1 MPLKEWRKDMNKQNQ
16 IKMTPEEQQQFLYR
30 ARTMML
36 CTIDKDG
43 YPHAVAMA
51 YMVQDGCIY
60 MTSFRKAQK
69 VVNIRRNPK
78 VAVMVE
84 SGTAYNELKGVM
96 IRGRCEIIDA
106 PAEVWKI
113 MREIRTFQEGG
124 VPPPADAVVQG
135 RAQKRSVLKIIPEK
149 IASWDHSKLP
159 AGVY

>member
-16 IKMTPEEQQQFLYR
+16 IKMTPEEQQQFLSR

-60 MTSFRKAQK
+60 MTSFRKA
-69 VVNIRRNPK
+69 
-78 VAVMVE
+78 AVMVE

-96 IRGRCEIIDA
+96 IRGRCEVIDD
-106 PAEVWKI
+106 PDEVWKI
-113 MREIRTFQEGG
+113 MRAIRTFQANGT
-124 VPPPADAVVQG
+124 PAPANAVVQA

-159 AGVY
+159 PGTY

>member
-1 MPLKEWRKDMNKQNQ
+1 MNKQSQ
-16 IKMTPEEQQQFLYR
+16 IKMTPAEQEKFL
-30 ARTMML
+30 AGTRTMVL

-51 YMVQDGCIY
+51 YMVKDGCVY

-96 IRGRCEIIDA
+96 IRGRCEIIDE
-106 PAEVWKI
+106 PGEVWKI

-124 VPPPADAVVQG
+124 IPPPADAVVQA

-149 IASWDHSKLP
+149 VASWDHSKLP
-159 AGVY
+159 PGTY

>member
-1 MPLKEWRKDMNKQNQ
+1 MNKQSQ
-16 IKMTPEEQQQFLYR
+16 IRMTPEEQDEFLTR
-30 ARTMML
+30 ARTMVL
-36 CTIDKDG
+36 CTVDKDG
-43 YPHAVAMA
+43 YPHAVAMG
-51 YMVQDGCIY
+51 YMVKDGCIY
-60 MTSFRKAQK
+60 MTSYRKAQK

-84 SGTAYNELKGVM
+84 SGTAYNQLKGVM

-124 VPPPADAVVQG
+124 VPPPADAVVQA

>member
-1 MPLKEWRKDMNKQNQ
+1 MNKQNQ
-16 IKMTPEEQQQFLYR
+16 IKMTLEEQEEYLAR
-30 ARTMML
+30 AKTMML

-51 YMVQDGCIY
+51 YMVKDGCIY

-106 PAEVWKI
+106 PDEVWNI
-113 MREIRTFQEGG
+113 MREIRSFQANGT
-124 VPPPADAVVQG
+124 PAPANAVVQA
-135 RAQKRSVLKIIPEK
+135 RAQKRAVLKIIPVK
-149 IASWDHSKLP
+149 VSSWDHSKLP
-159 AGVY
+159 PGVY

>member
-1 MPLKEWRKDMNKQNQ
+1 MNKQNQ
-16 IKMTPEEQQQFLYR
+16 IRMTPEEQQQFLAR

-51 YMVQDGCIY
+51 FLVKDGCIY

-84 SGTAYNELKGVM
+84 SGKRYDELKGLM
-96 IRGRCEIIDA
+96 IRGRCEVIDDA
-106 PAEVWKI
+106 DEVWNI
-113 MREIRTFQEGG
+113 MREIR
-124 VPPPADAVVQG
+124 
-135 RAQKRSVLKIIPEK
+135 
-149 IASWDHSKLP
+149 
-159 AGVY
+159 

>member
-1 MPLKEWRKDMNKQNQ
+1 MNKQSQ
-16 IKMTPEEQQQFLYR
+16 IKMTPTEQAEFLAR
-30 ARTMML
+30 ARTMVL

-51 YMVQDGCIY
+51 YMVKDGCVY

-96 IRGRCEIIDA
+96 IRGRCEVIDE
-106 PAEVWKI
+106 PDEVWKI
-113 MREIRTFQEGG
+113 MREIRTFQAGG
-124 VPPPADAVVQG
+124 VPAPADAVVQA
-135 RAQKRSVLKIIPEK
+135 RAQKRAVLKIIPEK
-149 IASWDHSKLP
+149 VASWDHSKLP
-159 AGVY
+159 PGVY

>member
-1 MPLKEWRKDMNKQNQ
+1 MNKQSQ
-16 IKMTPEEQQQFLYR
+16 IRMTPEEQDEFLTR
-30 ARTMML
+30 ARTMVL
-36 CTIDKDG
+36 CTVDKDG
-43 YPHAVAMA
+43 YPHAVAMG
-51 YMVQDGCIY
+51 YMVKDGCIY
-60 MTSFRKAQK
+60 MTSYRKAQK

-84 SGTAYNELKGVM
+84 SGTAYNQLKGVM

-106 PAEVWKI
+106 PDEVWKI

-124 VPPPADAVVQG
+124 VPPPADAVVQA

>member
-1 MPLKEWRKDMNKQNQ
+1 MNKQSQ
-16 IKMTPEEQQQFLYR
+16 IKMTPEEQDEFLTR
-30 ARTMML
+30 ARTMVL
-36 CTIDKDG
+36 CTVDKDG
-43 YPHAVAMA
+43 YPHAVAMG
-51 YMVQDGCIY
+51 YMVKDGCIY
-60 MTSFRKAQK
+60 MTSYRKAQK

-84 SGTAYNELKGVM
+84 SGTAYNQLKGVM

-106 PAEVWKI
+106 PDEVWKI

-124 VPPPADAVVQG
+124 VPPPADAVVQA

>member
-1 MPLKEWRKDMNKQNQ
+1 MNKQNQ
-16 IKMTPEEQQQFLYR
+16 IKMTPAEQAEFLAR
-30 ARTMML
+30 ARTMVL

-51 YMVQDGCIY
+51 YGVKDDCIY
-60 MTSFRKAQK
+60 MTSYRKAQK

-84 SGTAYNELKGVM
+84 SGKQYNELKGLM
-96 IRGRCEIIDA
+96 IRGRCEVIDD
-106 PAEVWKI
+106 PDEVWKI

-124 VPPPADAVVQG
+124 VPPPVDAVVQA
-135 RAQKRSVLKIIPEK
+135 RAQKRAVLKIIPEK

-159 AGVY
+159 PGVY